1 MTNNIKDINEQ
12 EFKEIIAEDN
22 SKLLIIEFYASWC
35 NPCKMLKP
43 VLEELVVK
51 NDDLEIYK
59 VNVDKN
65 SALADDLD
73 IHSVPTLLFYREGK
87 IIKQLMGFQ
96 PLASLENIVKGL

>member
-22 SKLLIIEFYASWC
+22 SKLLIMEFYASWC

-43 VLEELVVK
+43 VLEELVSK
-51 NDDLEIYK
+51 NDQVEIYK
-59 VNVDKN
+59 VNVDRN
-65 SALADDLD
+65 SALADDLN

-96 PLASLENIVKGL
+96 PLASLENIVKSL

>member
-1 MTNNIKDINEQ
+1 MTKNINDINEK

-22 SKLLIIEFYASWC
+22 SKLLIMEFYASWC

-43 VLEELVVK
+43 VLEELASK
-51 NDDLEIYK
+51 NDGVEAYK
-59 VNVDKN
+59 INVDKN

-73 IHSVPTLLFYREGK
+73 IHSVPTLLFYRDGK

-96 PLASLENIVKGL
+96 PLVSLENIVKSL

>member
-12 EFKEIIAEDN
+12 EFKDIIAEDN

-96 PLASLENIVKGL
+96 PLASLENIVKSL

>member
-1 MTNNIKDINEQ
+1 MTNIIKDINEQ

-22 SKLLIIEFYASWC
+22 SKLLIMEFYASWC

-65 SALADDLD
+65 SALADELD
-73 IHSVPTLLFYREGK
+73 IHSVPTLLFYREGR

-96 PLASLENIVKGL
+96 PLASLENIVKSL